1 MFFDR
6 VIVGIGIE
14 TALDYCFIELLRDK
28 SGFRPYKFWPSSW
41 EWLVGDRSVISTLW
55 MNLND
60 NDSVPILMLSGDC
73 NTPRNLDE

>member
-14 TALDYCFIELLRDK
+14 TALDYCFIELLGDK
-28 SGFRPYKFWPSSW
+28 SGFRPYKFWPSNW
-41 EWLVGDRSVISTLW
+41 ESLVVERRVISTVW

-60 NDSVPILMLSGDC
+60 NDAGSHDDAVWRL
-73 NTPRNLDE
+73 